1 MSSEEAF
8 LRDIIEHPADDAPR
22 LVYADW
28 LEDHGQAERAEF
40 IRLQV
45 ELAEGQVPPRRRA
58 ELYRRQ
64 DDLLLA
70 HELAWVG
77 PLSELV
83 QRARFVRGFVE
94 RVTVLAEDFLLHGA
108 KLFDLAPVR
117 HLVLTETSEHLARLV
132 KSPLLGRLATLEIR
146 TGPDLEGVRL
156 LAGSK
161 HLAQLTGLVLQYSG
175 MGDEGAE
182 VLARS
187 PHLKRLTTLDLYESA
202 LEVRGVRALAHSASL
217 AGLTTLVLGGACTD
231 GDGDAWVSALVEPPA
246 QLTRLNYLHLS
257 FNYIGDKGARAL
269 TRAPQ
274 LASLSSL
281 DLKYNEI
288 GAKGARALAE
298 SPHLGGLRALNLRG
312 NGLNEDALAALRRRF
327 GKGVQL

>member
-8 LRDIIEHPADDAPR
+8 LRDIVEHPQDDAPR

-28 LEDHGQAERAEF
+28 LDDHGQAERAEF
-40 IRLQV
+40 IRLQI
-45 ELAEGQVPPRRRA
+45 ELAAGQAPARRRA

-64 DDLLLA
+64 DDLLRA

-94 RVTVLAEDFLLHGA
+94 RVTVLAEDFLRHGA
-108 KLFDLAPVR
+108 KVFELAPVR
-117 HLVLTETSEHLARLV
+117 HVVLTEVDEHLTRLV
-132 KSPLLGRLATLEIR
+132 KSPLLGRLATLEVR

-161 HLAQLTGLVLQYSG
+161 HLAQLTGLVLRYSAL
-175 MGDEGAE
+175 GDEGAE
-182 VLARS
+182 LLARS

-202 LEVRGVRALAHSASL
+202 LEARGVRALARSASL

-246 QLTRLNYLHLS
+246 QLTRLSYLHLS

-269 TRAPQ
+269 ASAAH
-274 LASLSSL
+274 LANLTTL
-281 DLKYNEI
+281 DLKYNQV

-312 NGLNEDALAALRRRF
+312 NGLDEAAQAALRRRF